1 MDEQKRYEK
10 GMKLRRTVLGDEH
23 VDRALENVN
32 AFNDAFQD
40 LTTRYAWG
48 EVWSRPQLSK
58 RSRSLVTLAMLIA
71 LNRKTEFRLHVK
83 AALNNGVSIK
93 EIKEVVLQSA
103 VYCGLPAAHSAFHD
117 AQEVFDELNLDI

>member
-1 MDEQKRYEK
+1 MDEDKRYEK
-10 GMKLRRTVLGDEH
+10 GMKIRKAVLGDEH
-23 VDRALENVN
+23 VNRALGNAN

-48 EVWSRPQLSK
+48 EVWSRPQLSQH
-58 RSRSLVTLAMLIA
+58 SRSLITLAMLIA
-71 LNRKTEFRLHVK
+71 LNRKPEFRLHVK
-83 AALNNGVSIK
+83 AALNNGVSIE

-117 AQEVFDELNLDI
+117 AQEVFEELNLEI

>member
-1 MDEQKRYEK
+1 MDEDKRYEK
-10 GMKLRRTVLGDEH
+10 GMKIRREVLGDEH
-23 VDRALENVN
+23 VDRAIGNIN

-58 RSRSLVTLAMLIA
+58 PTRSLVTVGMLIA
-71 LNRKTEFRLHVK
+71 LNRKPEFRLHVK
-83 AALNNGVSIK
+83 AALNNGVSIE

-103 VYCGLPAAHSAFHD
+103 IYCGLPAAHSAFHD
-117 AQEVFDELNLDI
+117 AQEVFEELNLEI